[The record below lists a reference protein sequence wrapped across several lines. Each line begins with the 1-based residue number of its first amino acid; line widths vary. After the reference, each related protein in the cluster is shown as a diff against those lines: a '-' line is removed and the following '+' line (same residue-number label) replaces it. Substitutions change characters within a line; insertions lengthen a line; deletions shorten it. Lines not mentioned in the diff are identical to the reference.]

1 MVVLFLLIV
10 RQWDQNLVVDKWSRQ
25 DFYLGNGGQV
35 CGINLYC
42 WRYWMVS
49 GQLCIGGQML
59 LAINHNISLAVGI
72 VVIAIISLI
81 VAVFGIKVLLKF
93 QTVFQF
99 QFYC

>member
-1 MVVLFLLIV
+1 MVTARFLFGQWVKFVALICIVGGIGWSVVNCVL
-10 RQWDQNLVVDKWSRQ
+10 
-25 DFYLGNGGQV
+25 
-35 CGINLYC
+35 
-42 WRYWMVS
+42 
-49 GQLCIGGQML
+49 GGQML